1 MRTTVDLDASLL
13 KRLRV
18 EARRRGV
25 TVKELLSTL
34 LRRGLDERRPAP
46 KRFRQKTFS
55 MGEARF
61 NVDKALQ
68 FASELEDAEILK
80 KLRLRK

>member
-1 MRTTVDLDASLL
+1 MRTTVDLDASVL

-34 LRRGLDERRPAP
+34 LRRGLDERPAR
-46 KRFRQKTFS
+46 KRFRVRSFAMGPASFS
-55 MGEARF
+55 I
-61 NVDKALQ
+61 DKALQ
-68 FASELEDAEILK
+68 VAGELEDAEIVR
-80 KLRLRK
+80 KLRRRK

>member
-25 TVKELLSTL
+25 SVKELLATL
-34 LRRGLDERRPAP
+34 LRRGLEAKTAP
-46 KRFRQKTFS
+46 KRFRVRAYN
-55 MGEARF
+55 MGQASF
-61 NVDKALQ
+61 PIDKALQ
-68 FASELEDAEILK
+68 FAGELEDAEV
-80 KLRLRK
+80 LRKLSRRK